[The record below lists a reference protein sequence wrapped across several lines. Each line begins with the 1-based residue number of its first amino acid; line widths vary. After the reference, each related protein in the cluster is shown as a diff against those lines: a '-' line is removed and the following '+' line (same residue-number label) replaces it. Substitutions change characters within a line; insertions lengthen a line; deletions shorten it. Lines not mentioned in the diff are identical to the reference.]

1 MLVNVDVENNTKWTE
16 VAKEGFKGYPKDGKK
31 KMDISEG
38 KTKVL
43 ATYLISS
50 KWFHSK
56 LKVRYGLSSLQQS
69 IIRDLFSSVFHNIQ
83 HNQGLGKYSHP
94 L

>member
-1 MLVNVDVENNTKWTE
+1 MDRS
-16 VAKEGFKGYPKDGKK
+16 GQGGIQRIPKGWEK

-38 KTKVL
+38 KRKVL